1 MTKEDIR
8 AMLVENGFLK
18 ASKEDKIDSKKIDEN
33 EIGADHSIYLF
44 HRNSCFRRN
53 IYFIQKHKWFDNF
66 IMLLIALSSTKLALE
81 SYLVDLPKDD

>member
-33 EIGADHSIYLF
+33 EIGADNSIYLF
-44 HRNSCFRRN
+44 DRKSCFRRN

-81 SYLVDLPKDD
+81 SYLVNLPKDD